1 MIYEDLVGRIQAYYV
16 GVSGAGIWGS
26 ITGDINSQADLQ
38 AKFGTVV
45 PVTRELTINGT
56 TYDLSADRSWTIAA
70 GGVDTVTGDGVGGT
84 SADVVLTFP
93 TPTEIGLGNV
103 SNTSDADKPVST
115 ATQTALDLKVDE
127 NVAIVGATKTKVTY
141 DAKGLVTAGA
151 DATTADIA
159 DSTDKRYITDA
170 QQTVLGN
177 TSGTNTGD
185 QDISGIATNATN
197 ISTHIGD
204 VANPHSVT
212 ATQVGLGNVSNTSD
226 ADKPV
231 SLATQTAL
239 DLKVD
244 ENVAITGAT
253 KTKITYDA
261 KGLVTSGADA
271 TTSDIADSTDKR
283 YVTDA
288 QQVVIGNTSG
298 TNSGD
303 NATNSQY
310 SGLAGAIDALKT
322 ATITYIIDGGGSAIT
337 TGIKGDLE
345 IPFGCTINQVTML
358 ADTSGSITVDIW
370 KDTYANYPPTVADT
384 ITAAAKP
391 TITTATKNQDATLTG
406 WTTGVTAGDTLRFN
420 VDSAA
425 TITRVTISLKVTRT

>member
-1 MIYEDLVGRIQAYYV
+1 MATLNINLDNVQPTL
-16 GVSGAGIWGS
+16 VSGTNI
-26 ITGDINSQADLQ
+26 
-38 AKFGTVV
+38 K
-45 PVTRELTINGT
+45 TINGT
-56 TYDLSADRSWTIAA
+56 TILGSGDLVVGGGS
-70 GGVDTVTGDGVGGT
+70 GVDTVTGDGVGGT
-84 SADVVLTFP
+84 STDVVLTFP

-103 SNTSDADKPVST
+103 SNTSDVNKPVST
-115 ATQTALDLKVDE
+115 AQQTALDLKVDE